1 VTATWQ
7 IRNPDD
13 GDPMSTRYRPDI
25 EGMRALAIV
34 AVLLCHAGVG
44 FAAGG
49 YVGVD
54 VFFVI
59 SGFLITR
66 LLLAE
71 IDTAGTV
78 SLPRFYA
85 RRIRRL
91 LPLSAVLLAVVAA
104 LSLLM
109 FSPVRANEV
118 ARDIISCATYT
129 ANWHFAAESVD
140 YFAQGNETSPV
151 QDLWSLAIEEQFY
164 LVWPTLLLAI
174 TWLWRRRRHS
184 PRPGLASALVL
195 ILVASFVFNLG
206 YTRDQP
212 AAAYFSTFG
221 RAWELGLGA
230 ALALFG
236 DFRLRRLPAAAVG
249 WAGLAAILYA
259 TFAFSASTSFPGTA
273 ALVPTLGAA
282 ALILAGAGVEKGARG
297 APAALLSLRPVRYVG
312 SISYSWYLWHW
323 PFLIFAAALW
333 GPLSPLAGLA
343 VVGAAWFPT
352 ALGHVTIEEPLRR
365 ARGLVAMPAKAL
377 ALGLGC
383 TAVAI
388 AAALLLVGLQP
399 TFKTAP
405 RSDVRGALVLRS
417 DKAPQ
422 QSATALRPN
431 PLHAWSDRGLEF
443 SRGCLVGIEGTNSD
457 KCLFGDPHGK
467 RTMILFGD
475 SHAMQ
480 YFPPLEGI
488 AKRNDWRLIALNKAE
503 CTPALVEVRSMIA
516 DREYSQCDVWRE
528 GALERIEAAAPGTTV
543 VLASDTAYIPFGPEG
558 DELRGKAAG
567 RAMETGYLATL
578 RRLHRARLRT
588 VVMTDTPAAPDEIP
602 ACVSEHLHQLGDCSF
617 PDSRGWNQEFEVRA
631 AHRAPGAHLI
641 SLIAEICPGGTCRAV
656 IGKALTYRDD
666 SHLSAT
672 FARTLRPWVER
683 GLRRAGMAV
692 KGGAGRPTR

>member
-1 VTATWQ
+1 MA
-7 IRNPDD
+7 
-13 GDPMSTRYRPDI
+13 TRYRPDI

-34 AVLLCHAGVG
+34 AVLLCHAGIG

-66 LLLAE
+66 LLLGELDAS
-71 IDTAGTV
+71 GTV

-104 LSLLM
+104 LSFVI
-109 FSPVRANEV
+109 FSPVRADEV
-118 ARDIISCATYT
+118 SRDIVSCATFT
-129 ANWHFAAESVD
+129 VNWRFAAQSVD

-151 QDLWSLAIEEQFY
+151 QHLWSLAIEEQFY
-164 LVWPTLLLAI
+164 LVWPTLLLAV
-174 TWLWRRRRHS
+174 TWFWRRRGRS
-184 PRPGLASALVL
+184 PRAPLGVALVV
-195 ILVASFVFNLG
+195 ILVASFLYNLH
-206 YTRDQP
+206 YTSDQP

-230 ALALFG
+230 ALALLG
-236 DFRLRRLPAAAVG
+236 DLRLRRLAAVALG
-249 WAGLAAILYA
+249 WVGLAAIVYA
-259 TFAFSASTSFPGTA
+259 TLTFTAATRFPGDA

-282 ALILAGAGVEKGARG
+282 ALLLAGTAERQARA
-297 APAALLSLRPVRYVG
+297 APATILSLSPVRYVG
-312 SISYSWYLWHW
+312 RISYSWYLWHW
-323 PFLIFAAALW
+323 PFLIFAAAIW

-352 ALGHVTIEEPLRR
+352 ALGHVAIEEPFRR
-365 ARGLVAMPAKAL
+365 AKGLVRFPARAL
-377 ALGLGC
+377 GLGLGC
-383 TAVAI
+383 TAI
-388 AAALLLVGLQP
+388 AVGAALLLVGLQP

-405 RSDVRGALVLRS
+405 RKDVRGALVLRS
-417 DKAPQ
+417 DKAPEK
-422 QSATALRPN
+422 TAEAIRPN

-443 SRGCLVGIEGTNSD
+443 SRGCLVGVEGTNSD

-475 SHAMQ
+475 SHAMM

-488 AKRNDWRLIALNKAE
+488 AKRNHWRLIALNKAE

-528 GALERIEAAAPGTTV
+528 GALERIEAAAPGSIV
-543 VLASDTAYIPFGPEG
+543 VVASDTAYVPYGPDGE
-558 DELRGKAAG
+558 ELHGKAAG
-567 RAMETGYLATL
+567 EAMEAGYIATL
-578 RRLHRARLRT
+578 KRLHEAGMRT
-588 VVMTDTPAAPDEIP
+588 VVMTDAPAAPDEIP
-602 ACVSEHLHQLGDCSF
+602 ACVSEHLHQLEDCSF

-641 SLIAEICPGGTCRAV
+641 SLIAEICPDGTCRAV
-656 IGKALTYRDD
+656 IGNALTYRDD

-672 FARTLRPWVER
+672 FARTLRPWIER
-683 GLRRAGMAV
+683 GLRRGDDLPQ
-692 KGGAGRPTR
+692 G